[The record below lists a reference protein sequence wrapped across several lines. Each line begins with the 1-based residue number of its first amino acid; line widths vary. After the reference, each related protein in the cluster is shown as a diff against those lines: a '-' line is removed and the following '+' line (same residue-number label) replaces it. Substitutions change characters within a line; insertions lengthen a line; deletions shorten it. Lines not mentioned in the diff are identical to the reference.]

1 MKRLPLF
8 LVLALAIVSCGKK
21 PEEKATGNIA
31 TPYGSPQEVSAYLQ
45 GIDPLVMQLNAIHQ
59 ELYQKVGTSGK
70 ATGAN
75 LAPAMEQGRPKL
87 VQVLAQI
94 DKLTP
99 PPLLV
104 PFHEQVKKVV
114 QLRLDAYA
122 QTIEGWKL
130 EQEKAPDYESRY
142 NRSEEQLNQAQELG
156 SQLGTQR
163 ERIQQA
169 LALTQNPP
177 QAASR

>member
-1 MKRLPLF
+1 MKRFSLF
-8 LVLALAIVSCGKK
+8 LVLALAMMSCGKK
-21 PEEKATGNIA
+21 PEEKTPADLT
-31 TPYGSPQEVSAYLQ
+31 TPYGSPQEVIAYLQ
-45 GIDPLVMQLNAIHQ
+45 GIDPLVMQLNALHQ

-75 LAPAMEQGRPKL
+75 LAPAMEQGQPKL
-87 VQVLAQI
+87 EQVLAQI

-99 PPLLV
+99 PPLLA

-114 QLRLDAYA
+114 QLRLDAYV

-130 EQEKAPDYESRY
+130 EQEKGPEYQSRY
-142 NRSEEQLNQAQELG
+142 NRSEEQLNQAQ
-156 SQLGTQR
+156 QLGAQLGAER

-169 LALTQNPP
+169 LALAQPP